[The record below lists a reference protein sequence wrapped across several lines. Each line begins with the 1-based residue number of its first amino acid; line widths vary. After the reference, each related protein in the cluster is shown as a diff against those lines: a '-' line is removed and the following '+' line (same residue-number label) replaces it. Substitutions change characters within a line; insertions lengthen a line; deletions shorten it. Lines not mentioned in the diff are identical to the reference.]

1 MDKDTNFIPKKFR
14 KNPVVLLVD
23 DSLTIRRVIEM
34 ALNDTGW
41 DLIEAKN
48 GMEALKLTMMHD
60 PDLIILDVM
69 LPIYN
74 GYQVCSLLKN
84 NPKFKGTPVVMLT
97 AKTGVIDKIRG
108 RFAHA
113 DTYLSK
119 PFSKVELVTAC
130 KKHLQEERNG

>member
-1 MDKDTNFIPKKFR
+1 MDNNKVIPKKFR
-14 KNPVVLLVD
+14 KSPVILLVD

-48 GMEALKLTMMHD
+48 GMEALKQTMMHD

-84 NPKFKGTPVVMLT
+84 NPKFKGIPVVMLT

-119 PFSKVELVTAC
+119 PFSKEELVTAC
-130 KKHLQEERNG
+130 KKHLEEERNG